1 MGLFS
6 RMKRFFSKARRLI
19 RQIERVATDNLPTYV
34 WRAIQI
40 EVRRQINK
48 RVPGVEKAREVGQI
62 VRQLYPHFNDGS
74 LINLGI
80 ELAFRKLELERR

>member
-1 MGLFS
+1 MGFFKKLE
-6 RMKRFFSKARRLI
+6 RFFSKVRRLV
-19 RQIERVATDNLPTYV
+19 RKIERVATDNLPPYV

-48 RVPGVEKAREVGQI
+48 RIPGAEKAREVGQI
-62 VRQLYPHFNDGS
+62 VRNLYPHFNDGS